1 MEIVIFIM
9 MIVIIA
15 FQFALLKSIKKE
27 PPKEEPI
34 VKEKPKTA
42 KITKEQKE
50 KQEELRKSFEN
61 LMNYDYNE
69 ALKKKE

>member
-1 MEIVIFIM
+1 MNILIGIGIVLILVSI
-9 MIVIIA
+9 IV
-15 FQFALLKSIKKE
+15 FEVCFLKVLKTPPIKIEEKE
-27 PPKEEPI
+27 TTED
-34 VKEKPKTA
+34 
-42 KITKEQKE
+42 KI